1 VGKVE
6 SPCVSQCKLKDEVC
20 QGCGRSRDEIKGWKS
35 MKDKERKDEVEK
47 ASKRLKKLKKK

>member
-1 VGKVE
+1 MGKVE
-6 SPCVSQCKLKDEVC
+6 SPCVSQCKLKDEIC

-35 MKDKERKDEVEK
+35 MKDKERKDVVEK